1 MPSILRKHFFYW
13 GFCLIV
19 LKLVCGYDAHA
30 QTFQYKSYNESPGLL
45 TSVSYAIAQD
55 RTGKIWVYTS
65 QGLVSYNGS
74 EWKSI
79 DSIAGFPATGY
90 NSVCGT
96 RDLTVFFI
104 PTNLSYPIVQ
114 FDGEKFTPLVKP
126 NAKAKE
132 SSVKS
137 YASNINGENQLAIL
151 SSENRIFIYSNKQWQ
166 VLDQSHGFLPQRVLS
181 FTTYDNSLVICG
193 ANEVFQ
199 YKNGKLTSDLAH
211 ILNGKQIR
219 GLVETRLPKTN
230 APVSFLYGN
239 TWFGTIENGKLS
251 IIYDNINL
259 TNNYDTGHDLI
270 IADGNDRVYISTHLN
285 SYYYEIS
292 RNNFSSF
299 SVRDHQTLTWFTSML
314 FDRENNLWFSS
325 LRGIGKIVSFNFV
338 NYFPPIYNSDNEVS
352 CILEIG
358 PDRLFMGSM
367 YGYYIFDNRKITS
380 YQFSASP
387 QKFNSSN
394 RINDAALD
402 KSGHAYFLVGN
413 NAIAKLLPDNSYKV
427 IISETDNSKSI
438 TSLCADKY
446 GTIYY
451 VRSNQLFH
459 IEKDKGVADGPLFQE
474 LFYIRKIFFDA
485 NNNLMAGTTN
495 GAYICSGINHA
506 REIKFA
512 DTTDHSTF
520 YMKDDDKGN
529 IFIGTKSGLYVH
541 HNGIASKFLHKDFDN
556 RYPVYFIVND
566 KKNNIWLG
574 TNDGAWKINR
584 YHAWHYSVENGLT
597 GRETNRSSGIVDSK
611 GRVWIGTNEGVSVHE
626 EEYVLSNLQ
635 KPVITLL
642 GATNSIGEFYGLR
655 NDFRIKHATNSITF
669 YFNAISLTN
678 EKKNSI
684 QAKLIGFD
692 KDWITLSNADVHD
705 LRYTNLPPGN
715 YFLKLRAKGANGL
728 WSNEVTSSQ
737 ITINRPFYNRWWF
750 YLLIVAIATGIFYT
764 LLKYMQQKR
773 NAGILQ
779 KMVDER
785 TIFLK
790 ASEARLRNILE
801 HSNDGILI
809 TDEHAN
815 IISSNNAFF
824 TLIEASQSAFDSINL
839 IQLSQNFQFDYPL
852 DMAAY
857 EKLFA
862 EREDY
867 KGFESSIIVNGEK
880 KFLEINRTFVE
891 MPEEDKVFM
900 VNMFHDITAMKLNA
914 IGLTKAKEAAESA
927 TATKSNFI
935 ASMSHEIRTPL
946 NGIIGLSDL
955 LNYTTLDEEQTE
967 LVNGLQQSSKTL
979 LALINDILDF
989 SKIEAGKMELME
1001 EPVFL
1006 PQLIDEVFEIV
1017 SSKAHEKK
1025 LDLSYYIEPEVPRG
1039 LLIDSIRVKQVLLNL
1054 LSNAI
1059 KFTDVGGAAMVVS
1072 MKNSGQGHLIQ
1083 FAVTDTG
1090 IGIPSDKLSKLF
1102 NSFTQLK
1109 EQKSVNRGGTG
1120 LGLVISKRLAALM
1133 NGNILV
1139 TSTPAVGSSFTFEMP
1154 TVASFENQSIQ
1165 KLIAEEQFTHKQ
1177 LENRSIHILT
1187 NQVTSM
1193 LHLEAEC
1200 KNLNMEVNPLTVD
1213 TFLANPEIA
1222 LSQLVIVHQHTI
1234 TNSEKAL
1241 KWLLQNKKPLPG
1253 LLIISN
1259 ESRLINN
1266 PILGNTDRYMLP
1278 VRYRAFFKYLLGK
1291 LNRLNDLSIIQP
1303 DVLQRK
1309 AKVEHANFLVV
1320 DDVLTNCMV
1329 LNKQLSFHGYKS
1341 DIATNGPDAIEKH
1354 MKHPYN
1360 VIFMDINMPGMDGW
1374 ETSMAIRSY
1383 EQKNKINRTM
1393 IIAVT
1398 ANALNEDIQRCY
1410 ASGMDYYLP
1419 KPLDFN
1425 KVKEILDNLH
1435 IVHNA

>member
-1 MPSILRKHFFYW
+1 MLACSYN
-13 GFCLIV
+13 
-19 LKLVCGYDAHA
+19 AHS

-65 QGLVSYNGS
+65 HGLVSYNGS
-74 EWKSI
+74 EWKTI
-79 DSIAGFPATGY
+79 DSIAGFPASAY
-90 NSVCGT
+90 SSVCGT
-96 RDLTVFFI
+96 RDLVVYFI
-104 PTNLSYPIVQ
+104 PTSLAYPVVQ
-114 FDGEKFTPLVKP
+114 FDGEKYTSLSKP
-126 NAKAKE
+126 ENKAKE
-132 SSVKS
+132 TAVKS
-137 YASNINGENQLAIL
+137 FATAINGENHVAIQ
-151 SSENRIFIYSNKQWQ
+151 SSENRVFIYHDKQWHI
-166 VLDQSHGFLPQRVLS
+166 LDQNSGFTPQRVLS
-181 FTTYDNSLVICG
+181 FSTFNNSVVICG
-193 ANEVFQ
+193 ANSVYQ
-199 YKNGKLTSDLAH
+199 WQKGKLVSELASM
-211 ILNGKQIR
+211 LNGKQIR
-219 GLVETRLPKTN
+219 GLVESRLPKTN
-230 APVSFLYGN
+230 TPISFVYGD
-239 TWFGTIENGKLS
+239 TWFGKIENSKFS
-251 IIYDNINL
+251 IIRENL
-259 TNNYDTGHDLI
+259 KLTGNYDTGHDLI
-270 IADGNDRVYISTHLN
+270 IADGNDRIYISTHLN

-292 RNNFSSF
+292 IDNFSSF
-299 SVRDHQTLTWFTSML
+299 SVRDHQTLTWFTNLL

-367 YGYYIFDNRKITS
+367 YGYYIFNDRNITP
-380 YQFSASP
+380 YPFIASP
-387 QKFNSSN
+387 QKSNSSN
-394 RINDAALD
+394 RIIDAALD
-402 KSGHAYFLVGN
+402 KSGNAYFLVGN
-413 NAIAKLLPDNSYKV
+413 NAIAKLLPDNSYKI
-427 IISETDNSKSI
+427 IISEYDNSKPI

-451 VRSNQLFH
+451 ICSNNLFH
-459 IEKDKGVADGPLFQE
+459 IEKDKAVADGQLFKD

-485 NNNLMAGTTN
+485 SNNLMIGAGN
-495 GAYICSGINHA
+495 GAYICSGISMA
-506 REIKFA
+506 KEILFA

-529 IFIGTKSGLYVH
+529 IFIGTKSGLYLY
-541 HNGIASKFLHKDFDN
+541 HNGKATKFTHKDFDN

-584 YHAWHYSVENGLT
+584 YRAWHYSIENGLA

-626 EEYVLSNLQ
+626 SEYVLSNLQ
-635 KPVITLL
+635 KPAITLL

-655 NDFRIKHATNSITF
+655 NDFKIKHAANSITF

-705 LRYTNLPPGN
+705 IRYTNLPPGN
-715 YFLKLRAKGANGL
+715 YFLKLKAKGANGL

-750 YLLIVAIATGIFYT
+750 YLLVVAFATGIFYT

-824 TLIEASQSAFDSINL
+824 TLIEANQSAFDSINL
-839 IQLSQNFQFDYPL
+839 IQLSHNFQFDYHL
-852 DMAAY
+852 DMQAY
-857 EKLFA
+857 QRLFA

-900 VNMFHDITAMKLNA
+900 VNMFHDITSMKLNA

-1025 LDLSYYIEPEVPRG
+1025 LDLSYHIDADVPRG

-1059 KFTDVGGAAMVVS
+1059 KFTDVGGAAMTVS
-1072 MKNSGQGHLIQ
+1072 LKNSGEGQLIQ
-1083 FAVTDTG
+1083 FAVSDTG
-1090 IGIPSDKLSKLF
+1090 IGIASDKLSKLF

-1120 LGLVISKRLAALM
+1120 LGLVISKRLATLM

-1139 TSTPAVGSSFTFEMP
+1139 SSTTGSGSTFTFEMP
-1154 TVASFENQSIQ
+1154 AVASFENQSIQ

-1177 LENRSIHILT
+1177 LEGRPIHILA
-1187 NQVTSM
+1187 NKVSS
-1193 LHLEAEC
+1193 LLYLEAEC
-1200 KNLNMEVNPLTVD
+1200 KKLGMEANQLTVAE
-1213 TFLANPEIA
+1213 FLEHPEIA
-1222 LSQLVIVHQHTI
+1222 VSQLVILHQHTI
-1234 TNSEKAL
+1234 TNNEKVL
-1241 KWLLQNKKPLPG
+1241 QWLLQNKKPMPG

-1278 VRYRAFFKYLLGK
+1278 IRYRAFFKYLLGK

-1303 DVLQRK
+1303 DVLQRNTS
-1309 AKVEHANFLVV
+1309 VQLSNFLVV

-1329 LNKQLSFHGYKS
+1329 LNKQLSFHGFKS

-1383 EQKNKINRTM
+1383 EQKNKIARSI

-1435 IVHNA
+1435 IMQMHNVALLKRIA